1 MSNVTTEYATFTVTD
16 YKNENVLSSYSL
28 GITPLTFT
36 PSIPDAL
43 VNTKC
48 TWYFGDGSSSTQLTA
63 SHAYTYPGVYNV
75 QLIVYDCENRAKLA
89 SYSANITIHDFLTN
103 TFNISSTQLLAL
115 SAGQISTPL
124 IVTNTSPAYQEMQ
137 NVILSV
143 TGSSVPNYFNLTTN
157 KYNHL
162 KRYNTFYEKNYLPS
176 INDYEYVEI
185 DKITF
190 SPTAV
195 YVYLSGTT
203 LITSS
208 SPSPNS
214 VYAGTS
220 ASKTI
225 YYKDDGVS
233 NLVLLSF
240 KKDNSTILSKQIN
253 TTGPVSFINTL
264 KTVLSASI
272 KNNYNYNN
280 LSITLNGLDGE
291 NFTVNSFNI
300 QGTKFFGTPIPFV
313 IKIKDNIDC
322 SIKNLTGFEN
332 TVSIKV
338 LSGVNIIPPSYYS
351 VTFTSNT
358 YLSSI
363 ASDNTSYCSG
373 YITLSNYNNILSSV
387 YLQASSY
394 FVKNSTAYS
403 LTGLTSAFQVVPDGF
418 YEIYKQNEDFDFEQT
433 IKDLR
438 FQEILLDKDVL
449 FTDFIGSI
457 FGGISSSYD
466 LLGKK
471 IFERISNFVDNT
483 SNIDKAEINSVV
495 DILSLVNDQNV
506 RFDTAVVRY
515 PNLLKRALSLI
526 SINKNRLFGYR
537 NQFKENFNQKGI
549 TTKEVYGKNL
559 GDLID
564 TYTYTVTA
572 GTDIVAF
579 EKFSGTFNLLNTFQ
593 PVCAVSTTQYKLSE
607 YNDNWGWPLVLPSP
621 YTLADINTFYS
632 FYTVVSSIDGTVL
645 NGVINFDN
653 PQTSITFDLPL
664 SSYIGVDGVAE
675 TIIANTLYDSLSL
688 FAI

>member
-103 TFNISSTQLLAL
+103 TFNISSTQLLTL

-143 TGSSVPNYFNLTTN
+143 SGSSVPNYFNLTTN

-203 LITSS
+203 LTTSS

-253 TTGPVSFINTL
+253 TTGPVSFINSL

-457 FGGISSSYD
+457 FGGVSSSYD

-564 TYTYTVTA
+564 TYNYTVTA
-572 GTDIVAF
+572 GIDIVAF

-645 NGVINFDN
+645 NGVIDFDN